1 SYSTVSVFSGASA
14 GDRDAEVVR
23 HLHVVPEHAHG
34 HDVGARLWRYGEQ
47 DDVVAEALLGLAGL
61 DAGVRQVLNPDVHRA
76 IPGDQKLRRSPAHQR
91 EAALDGGARRLL
103 NAVGQRAFAVRLA
116 QLVAERLV
124 RAARIGQRE
133 DRRAAGVGGHRLG
146 GWRRAGWLRRDGRR
160 RRDGGWL
167 ERGRG
172 ERQQDQDDHRRRRGV
187 RTAQFDFLRRVA
199 GRADRQENRVVL
211 VQLDRVE
218 REPAGF
224 VGSRLESGGV
234 RRIVRRGIRERN
246 LSIRQRDGEAVLDDA
261 HVSDQRHAAE
271 FF

>member
-1 SYSTVSVFSGASA
+1 
-14 GDRDAEVVR
+14 
-23 HLHVVPEHAHG
+23 
-34 HDVGARLWRYGEQ
+34 
-47 DDVVAEALLGLAGL
+47 
-61 DAGVRQVLNPDVHRA
+61 
-76 IPGDQKLRRSPAHQR
+76 
-91 EAALDGGARRLL
+91 
-103 NAVGQRAFAVRLA
+103 
-116 QLVAERLV
+116 
-124 RAARIGQRE
+124 
-133 DRRAAGVGGHRLG
+133 
-146 GWRRAGWLRRDGRR
+146 RAGWLRRDGRR

-167 ERGRG
+167 GRGRG
-172 ERQQDQDDHRRRRGV
+172 ERQQDQVDHRQRIGV

-271 FF
+271 FFRILSGGFGRFFTCFLRLDRVFRLVGCGEGRRYTRLPSRFLSWLISRLDLSGRLFAGFFGRLSLVCRG